1 MELTPTRR
9 TLLALGLFAALVAT
23 PLLAMAQGIEGKF
36 TAVGPV
42 PARKSVDTVVVE
54 EFLNFTCPHCN
65 SFRDAAKPLLAKY
78 GKRLKLIHSP
88 LLFRGQ
94 QDPPLRL
101 FFVAQSQGKENEI
114 VEALFDAAFKY
125 NVNIYDPAV
134 VNYLARTN
142 GLAQAYEKEG
152 NAAWVTQRIAAVVAR
167 ANTFGVDSTPTL
179 VLQGALR
186 MTPETRI
193 ETFLADVDGVVGEL
207 LK

>member
-1 MELTPTRR
+1 MR
-9 TLLALGLFAALVAT
+9 TLVAAGLFGALLWGT
-23 PLLAMAQGIEGKF
+23 PPASAEGIQGKF

-42 PARKSVDTVVVE
+42 PAGKSAESVVIE

-65 SFRDAAKPLLAKY
+65 TFREAAKPLQAKY
-78 GKRLKLIHSP
+78 GKRMKLVHSP

-101 FFVAQSQGKENEI
+101 FFVAQSQGKEEQI

-152 NAAWVTQRIAAVVAR
+152 NAPWVTQRIAAVLAR
-167 ANTFGVDSTPTL
+167 ANSFGVDSTPTL

-186 MTPETRI
+186 MTPETKM
-193 ETFLADVDGVVGEL
+193 ETFLADLDGVIGQL